1 MPSNT
6 ANEAASEKLSTVV
19 MDMTVDARHRLRA
32 FSTGER
38 ELMLCEGVGGM
49 VMVMRGRSENITKE
63 DGQTI

>member
-1 MPSNT
+1 M

-38 ELMLCEGVGGM
+38 ELILCEGVWGTRT
-49 VMVMRGRSENITKE
+49 VIKGRSENITKE
-63 DGQTI
+63 DGEVI